1 MERLFKV
8 LRSRKDISD
17 WKVNI
22 VKTSSE
28 ELFYVQ
34 KKLETNRATDVE
46 DISVTIYVDIDKNR
60 GSSTFTIYPYMDEEE
75 INKKIDENVF
85 AAKFALNPFF
95 EIPSKQDVEI
105 EESKSNLKDRDFKD
119 IIKDVKEAVFE
130 ADNYEDGYLSAT
142 EIFLYKIDTRIVNS
156 KGIDV
161 SYTSYKGNIE
171 TIPSWRK
178 GGEEVELYKMIEFES
193 FLKEDI
199 YSQVKE
205 VLDLSHAR
213 SEAVPLKEVKQ
224 GTKIILENEEVGQL
238 FNFFASDLT
247 YGRKFQ
253 RVNLNEIGDCVQG
266 ENITGDKLNLK
277 VVPYYE
283 NAIGSRAVDSDGVVL
298 KEVSLIEDGIAKNRY
313 GDYRFGYYLGEKNP
327 KGMVPVI
334 VVSKG
339 NKSIL
344 EMEKEPYVR
353 CVRFSGM
360 QLDPFSGFIGGE
372 VRLGFY
378 FDGEKE
384 IPVTGFS
391 ISGNIH
397 QLKGSLVYSSEEVTL
412 PRYHGPKYIEIK
424 GMKIM

>member
-8 LRSRKDISD
+8 LRSRKDVSD

-193 FLKEDI
+193 FSKEDI

-213 SEAVPLKEVKQ
+213 SEAVPLKV
-224 GTKIILENEEVGQL
+224 
-238 FNFFASDLT
+238 
-247 YGRKFQ
+247 
-253 RVNLNEIGDCVQG
+253 
-266 ENITGDKLNLK
+266 
-277 VVPYYE
+277 
-283 NAIGSRAVDSDGVVL
+283 
-298 KEVSLIEDGIAKNRY
+298 
-313 GDYRFGYYLGEKNP
+313 
-327 KGMVPVI
+327 
-334 VVSKG
+334 
-339 NKSIL
+339 
-344 EMEKEPYVR
+344 
-353 CVRFSGM
+353 
-360 QLDPFSGFIGGE
+360 
-372 VRLGFY
+372 
-378 FDGEKE
+378 
-384 IPVTGFS
+384 
-391 ISGNIH
+391 
-397 QLKGSLVYSSEEVTL
+397 
-412 PRYHGPKYIEIK
+412 
-424 GMKIM
+424 